1 MLTKNES
8 EINISQYN
16 KLGIIKG
23 TLTDIYKTVFWKV
36 LFMWSSMPIFNF
48 IEYTLTELFRKP
60 DNWRQIYKQ
69 TSSTF
74 YCIYQMICQEE
85 KIIITS

>member
-23 TLTDIYKTVFWKV
+23 TLTDIYKTVF
-36 LFMWSSMPIFNF
+36 
-48 IEYTLTELFRKP
+48 
-60 DNWRQIYKQ
+60 
-69 TSSTF
+69 
-74 YCIYQMICQEE
+74 
-85 KIIITS
+85 